1 MYNPFFIFN
10 PFNIYRMYLNIRYF
24 YGFYIAYQ
32 FMIWFFGSFCN
43 VYTFIHDITFRKDEI
58 KLLENKKN

>member
-1 MYNPFFIFN
+1 MYNLIN

-32 FMIWFFGSFCN
+32 FMIWLFGSFYN
-43 VYTFIHDITFRKDEI
+43 VYTFMHDITFRKDEM
-58 KLLENKKN
+58 KLLENKKI